1 MVVESLK
8 RKEVILPIGLGLFF
22 SLIYYK
28 LPLNTFAMA
37 LLGLIGVVL
46 VLYDIR
52 IGIYAG
58 VFLYPFCPIS

>member
-37 LLGLIGVVL
+37 CW
-46 VLYDIR
+46 D
-52 IGIYAG
+52 
-58 VFLYPFCPIS
+58 